1 MAAGSFSARMDPSN
15 AATRTERKER
25 TMDSENRFQQV
36 TFHQQ
41 QLRNEAAAERL
52 ARGNQDRFRSP
63 SPALRIPKT
72 LGVWRRLVGSTS
84 A

>member
-1 MAAGSFSARMDPSN
+1 MAGDSFSARMDPSN
-15 AATRTERKER
+15 AATWTERKEQ
-25 TMDSENRFQQV
+25 TMDTQNRLQQV
-36 TFHQQ
+36 AFHQQ
-41 QLRNEAAAERL
+41 QLRNEAAAKRL
-52 ARGNQDRFRSP
+52 ARGNQDRFGSP